1 MAGGMQRLAASM
13 DAGSVNEANTQNL
26 QQQQQQP
33 LISRAKLQELIS
45 TVSLGERLDPSVEQV
60 R

>member
-13 DAGSVNEANTQNL
+13 DNGSVNESSTQHL
-26 QQQQQQP
+26 QQQQP
-33 LISRAKLQELIS
+33 LISRAKLQELVS

-60 R
+60 RMV